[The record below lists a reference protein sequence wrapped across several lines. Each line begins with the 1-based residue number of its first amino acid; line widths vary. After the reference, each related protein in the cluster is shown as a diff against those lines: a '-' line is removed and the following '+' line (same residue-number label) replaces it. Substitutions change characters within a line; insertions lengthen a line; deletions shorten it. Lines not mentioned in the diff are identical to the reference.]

1 MRAFINTAGS
11 IAVAG
16 LTIGAFMVAR
26 LPFEPWRMQAAA
38 QAGAAGAPAA
48 KQATKQVVPKQPK
61 TKAPA
66 AKGAAPGETN
76 AKPARP
82 PFSLEDEAD
91 ALVLGIPDARAW
103 GDSEDEFA
111 RLSPVIK
118 SIGLKRD

>member
-38 QAGAAGAPAA
+38 QAGAP
-48 KQATKQVVPKQPK
+48 ATKQVVPKQPK

-103 GDSEDEFA
+103 GDSA
-111 RLSPVIK
+111 RNTGQDS
-118 SIGLKRD
+118 